1 MSIYHK
7 ILDSS
12 VIHDIH
18 WDSENNILLVNFKT
32 GSSWIYHEIDYSIYS
47 NLTSAKSIGKYFNTK
62 IRNCDKYFGQKISK
76 KSELVYN
83 G

>member
-1 MSIYHK
+1 MNVYHK

-12 VIHDIH
+12 VIHDVY

-32 GSSWIYHEIDYSIYS
+32 GSTWIYHNIDYSIYS
-47 NLTSAKSIGKYFNTK
+47 NLTSSKSIGKYFNTK
-62 IRNCDKYFGQKISK
+62 IRNSDNYFGQKVSK